1 MKSVERYGLA
11 ARTGVA
17 AAIVLIC
24 LTTLIP
30 IAHAQS
36 PPIRSEVDKT
46 ELKTGEVLTLTI
58 TVTAEGDIP
67 ADPTLPVILT
77 ANIVGR
83 SRGSQTMRVNNQTTA
98 ELVYEYQ
105 LSPTVDGP
113 LRSARSR

>member
-58 TVTAEGDIP
+58 TVTAEGDIRP
-67 ADPTLPVILT
+67 IPRYP
-77 ANIVGR
+77 
-83 SRGSQTMRVNNQTTA
+83 
-98 ELVYEYQ
+98 
-105 LSPTVDGP
+105 
-113 LRSARSR
+113 